1 MKKNHL
7 LPFLVIL
14 LSAYSTFAQ
23 QGLALQLE
31 NYTVQN
37 QQGNVNFGYTI
48 TINSTLTNTDSAN
61 WFAGTVDFG
70 LRNSSVVLTQ
80 ANIFGKPTYSGDSII
95 LQPGESVPA
104 VFSVEVSPQYFG
116 PGPDVVV
123 VWPICTSPVNDSV
136 VIPLLV
142 NNPSAIEEQQAIK
155 QSFYVDKNEFIL
167 LNHSAEQ
174 VIKQVRFYHINGQ
187 QLSVISNPI
196 NHRFSIA
203 ELPAGVLV
211 AEIVTNMEL
220 LRIKFIH

>member
-1 MKKNHL
+1 MKNKQI
-7 LPFLVIL
+7 LPFLFFLFIICSVN
-14 LSAYSTFAQ
+14 AQ

-61 WFAGTVDFG
+61 WFAGKVDFG

-104 VFSVEVSPQYFG
+104 IFSVEVSPQYFG

-142 NNPSAIEEQQAIK
+142 NNPSAIEKQQDIK
-155 QSFYVDKNEFIL
+155 QGFYVDKNEFIL
-167 LNHSAEQ
+167 LNNSLEEP
-174 VIKQVRFYHINGQ
+174 IKQVRFYNLAGQ
-187 QLSVISNPI
+187 LLSATLNPQST
-196 NHRFSIA
+196 HFSIA
-203 ELPAGVLV
+203 GLPPGMFI
-211 AEIVTNMEL
+211 AEIITHTTLM
-220 LRIKFIH
+220 RIKFIH